1 MWISPSLCSFPDNKC
16 GTKFQNLLVAAKVC
30 VYVGRE
36 VFLFCK
42 FLLKKKIELQSL
54 ARFLIYIKWGIEEM
68 ECFFTHQHLTHT
80 KISFL
85 IKQHQGILQSEFSFL
100 AIANKTCYCLLFWGK
115 LLVIGISISSCLWT
129 FFRSHLCRLGVS
141 PIRAPQLSSVPPPER
156 ILTLFQFSSREVSWI
171 VPQKLGSLDREQLV
185 CHVWLFK
192 WCLERGWSFN

>member
-1 MWISPSLCSFPDNKC
+1 MWISPSLCSFPGNKC
-16 GTKFQNLLVAAKVC
+16 GTKFQNLLVAVKVC

-42 FLLKKKIELQSL
+42 FLLKEKIELQSL

-115 LLVIGISISSCLWT
+115 LLLIGISTSSCLWT
-129 FFRSHLCRLGVS
+129 FLQKPSVKAWSITHQGSPALLCASPWEDPHLVS
-141 PIRAPQLSSVPPPER
+141 VQLKGGFMDCSTEIGQPGPG
-156 ILTLFQFSSREVSWI
+156 TA
-171 VPQKLGSLDREQLV
+171 
-185 CHVWLFK
+185 
-192 WCLERGWSFN
+192 CLSCLAF